1 MENALN
7 WALALVNQVVPYA
20 IVVALLRYTVRCFLS
35 AALGGRIKL

>member
-1 MENALN
+1 MEDALN
-7 WALALVNQVVPYA
+7 WALALVNQIMPYA